1 VTESR
6 SQFGKDVVMR
16 FIGLLSIA
24 FCTLLVG
31 CERDALRKILSSP
44 EDELIVSSYVDLLR
58 HGQYEQIESNFDS
71 SLMNSNIDDTLGK
84 MAALFP
90 PENPESIKLVGL
102 DVSRSQENPT
112 KNVTLEYHFPSKW
125 LLVNVA
131 IERKRDVSKVVGF
144 HVNLIPDSLE
154 NLNKFTLVRKS
165 AIQYLILT
173 SAVCSLLF
181 SFYVLTLCVQTNVG
195 RTKWLWILFVLTGV
209 GQLAVNWTTGRWTFT
224 LLSIQLPC
232 GRAFASPYGPWTV
245 VATLPAG
252 AFLFL
257 NHRSKMRVAGELID
271 PPTHGPT

>member
-1 VTESR
+1 
-6 SQFGKDVVMR
+6 MR
-16 FIGLLSIA
+16 FISLLSIA

-31 CERDALRKILSSP
+31 CERDIARKIVSSP

-58 HGQYEQIESNFDS
+58 QGQYEQIESNLDS
-71 SLMNSNIDDTLGK
+71 SLVDSNIRDTLGK

-90 PENPESIKLVGL
+90 AENPQSIKLVGL
-102 DVSRSQENPT
+102 DVSHGQENPT
-112 KNVTLEYHFPSKW
+112 RNITLEYQFPSKW
-125 LLVNVA
+125 LLVNIA
-131 IERKRDVSKVVGF
+131 IERKGDVSKVVGF

-165 AIQYLILT
+165 GIQYLILT

-209 GQLAVNWTTGRWTFT
+209 GQLAVNWTTGQWTFT

-232 GRAFASPYGPWTV
+232 CRAFASPYGPWTV
-245 VATLPAG
+245 VATLPVG
-252 AFLFL
+252 AILFL
-257 NHRSKMRVAGELID
+257 NHRWKMRVTGQLID
-271 PPTHGPT
+271 PPTRGPI